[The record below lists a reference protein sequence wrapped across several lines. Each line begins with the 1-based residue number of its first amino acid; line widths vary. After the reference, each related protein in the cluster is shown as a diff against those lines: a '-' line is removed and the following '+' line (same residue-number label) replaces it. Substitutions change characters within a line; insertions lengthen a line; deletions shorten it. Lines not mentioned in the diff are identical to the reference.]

1 MSFVDRVRFG
11 VLYLHSISVFRHI
24 MLVLFIDFWPFMM
37 IASALL
43 HLPWSLWRPRKNRL
57 WVGIHLYRHTFCY
70 ICIENWAN
78 LKKNCP
84 LCKQSIKKR
93 KLEKDLIA
101 FNIIDDLQSK
111 CMHENC
117 PWEGA
122 YSQLKKHQ
130 RWCEFKPKK
139 QIESIIDAVEV

>member
-1 MSFVDRVRFG
+1 M
-11 VLYLHSISVFRHI
+11 
-24 MLVLFIDFWPFMM
+24 
-37 IASALL
+37 
-43 HLPWSLWRPRKNRL
+43 HLPWSLWRPRKDCL

-117 PWEGA
+117 HWEGA

-130 RWCEFKPKK
+130 RWCEFKPNKTNRIHNRWSTLLIFYIEVIKINFQKLLSFIARNK
-139 QIESIIDAVEV
+139 QLRAYHLSLDDYFYY